1 MNEDSEDFFSI
12 GMGFVTPG
20 VETGVPAS
28 DTSEPEKCCDK
39 TDICSDIKE
48 NCEKADKSI
57 QEDKDKNEIVFEAV
71 QKDNDDIDENE
82 SNSSESYLDREKR
95 IKTFSLEEAFIN
107 TLVTE
112 NINSATNK
120 ELKTIG
126 NLLIL
131 TRKACAN
138 YKVRQIEDEN
148 VESPSQII
156 LNNLI
161 NTDSTVNTHFS
172 YLKYKTN
179 SLETVYS
186 NILEFVNSFSTSGDV
201 GENITTLQ
209 LLGSDV
215 LNLFDTAVPGFSAKV
230 YAGDKS
236 ITEELDKINK
246 FLGDMSG
253 FEYVINNLFGISCV
267 NKDAP
272 TKSIVDSIEAI
283 NVLLKAR
290 NDIINLNLSDKF
302 ETSIDNISKITSH
315 NDISVDYN
323 DKLVL
328 EKVTKFVYKFTKIVT
343 ETIQYFSED
352 VKTLYD
358 STVDSIKIGKEE
370 ESK

>member
-20 VETGVPAS
+20 VETGVSTS
-28 DTSEPEKCCDK
+28 DTTKQDECCDK
-39 TDICSDIKE
+39 ADVCSEIKE

-71 QKDNDDIDENE
+71 QKDSDDIDETE
-82 SNSSESYLDREKR
+82 SISSESYIDREKR

-131 TRKACAN
+131 TRKACSN
-138 YKVRQIEDEN
+138 YKVRQLEDEN

-161 NTDSTVNTHFS
+161 NTDSTANTHFS

-186 NILEFVNSFSTSGDV
+186 NIIEFANSFSTSGDI

-215 LNLFDTAVPGFSAKV
+215 INMLDTVVPGFSPKL

-236 ITEELDKINK
+236 ITEELNKINT
-246 FLGDMSG
+246 FLGSISG

-267 NKDAP
+267 NKDTP
-272 TKSIVDSIEAI
+272 VKNIVDSIEAI
-283 NVLLKAR
+283 NILLKTR
-290 NDIINLNLSDKF
+290 NTIIDLNISDKF
-302 ETSIDNISKITSH
+302 ETSIDNIDKITKY

-328 EKVTKFVYKFTKIVT
+328 EKVTEFVYKFTKIVT
-343 ETIQYFSED
+343 ETIQYFAED
-352 VKTLYD
+352 VKTIYD

-370 ESK
+370 SK

>member
-12 GMGFVTPG
+12 GMGFVTPDI
-20 VETGVPAS
+20 ETGVSAS
-28 DTSEPEKCCDK
+28 DTSNKDECCNKNDV
-39 TDICSDIKE
+39 CSEIKE

-57 QEDKDKNEIVFEAV
+57 QEDKDKNEIVFEAIK
-71 QKDNDDIDENE
+71 KDSDDIDE
-82 SNSSESYLDREKR
+82 SVSSSESYLDREKR
-95 IKTFSLEEAFIN
+95 IKTFSLEEAYIN
-107 TLVTE
+107 TLITE

-131 TRKACAN
+131 TRKACSN
-138 YKVRQIEDEN
+138 YKVRQLEDEN
-148 VESPSQII
+148 IETPSQII

-161 NTDSTVNTHFS
+161 NTDSTINTHFS

-186 NILEFVNSFSTSGDV
+186 NIIEFSNSFSTSGDV

-215 LNLFDTAVPGFSAKV
+215 INIMDTIVPGISAKL

-236 ITEELDKINK
+236 ITEELDKINT
-246 FLGDMSG
+246 FLGTMSG
-253 FEYVINNLFGISCV
+253 FKYIINNLFGIYYV
-267 NKDAP
+267 DTN
-272 TKSIVDSIEAI
+272 TSIKNVIDSIEAI
-283 NVLLKAR
+283 NILLKTR
-290 NDIINLNLSDKF
+290 NTILDLNISDKF
-302 ETSIDNISKITSH
+302 ETSIDNIGKITKY

-328 EKVTKFVYKFTKIVT
+328 EKVTEFVYKFTKIVT

-352 VKTLYD
+352 VKNIYD

-370 ESK
+370 SK